1 MISVE
6 KSYGKRRVNVGFGVL
21 CSGKMYGILD
31 SGGKISTS
39 TREGSTQSENEIG
52 DFQGSRKK
60 GVRPA
65 IGRPKGVWAG
75 PGRGGGGRR
84 GGSANAKTLFAKSF

>member
-31 SGGKISTS
+31 SGGKISTR

-60 GVRPA
+60 GS
-65 IGRPKGVWAG
+65 GRPSGGPREFG
-75 PGRGGGGRR
+75 PGPAVGGGGRR